1 MQKVT
6 AICLHKGYQKIV
18 NFTVV
23 KSNGDLVPLIYGNH
37 ENLAYNY
44 IHFIDLYRDLLSI
57 LKQNGFYVAHWKDF
71 NTDFYS
77 INFIDVENPNM
88 PKIFPYRIR

>member
-1 MQKVT
+1 MKKVT

-18 NFTVV
+18 NFTAV
-23 KSNGDLVPLIYGNH
+23 KANGDLVPLIYDNRENIAH
-37 ENLAYNY
+37 EYT
-44 IHFIDLYRDLLSI
+44 HFLDLYKDLLSI

-71 NTDFYS
+71 GTDFYS
-77 INFIDVENPNM
+77 INFIDVDRPNM

>member
-18 NFTVV
+18 NFSVV
-23 KSNGDLVPLIYGNH
+23 KSNGDLVQLISDNP
-37 ENLAYNY
+37 ENLAHKYT
-44 IHFIDLYRDLLSI
+44 HFLDMYKDLLSI

-71 NTDFYS
+71 GTDFYS
-77 INFIDVENPNM
+77 INFIDVDNANM

>member
-1 MQKVT
+1 MKKVT

-23 KSNGDLVPLIYGNH
+23 KANGDLVPLIYNNRENIAH
-37 ENLAYNY
+37 EYT
-44 IHFIDLYRDLLSI
+44 HFSDLYKDLISI

-71 NTDFYS
+71 GTDFYS
-77 INFIDVENPNM
+77 INFIDVDNANM
-88 PKIFPYRIR
+88 PKIFPYRSR

>member
-18 NFTVV
+18 NFTAV
-23 KSNGDLVPLIYGNH
+23 KANGDLVPLIHDNTDSI
-37 ENLAYNY
+37 AYKY
-44 IHFIDLYRDLLSI
+44 IHFLDMYRSLLNI

-71 NTDFYS
+71 GADFYS

-88 PKIFPYRIR
+88 PKIFPFTH

>member
-18 NFTVV
+18 NFTAV
-23 KSNGDLVPLIYGNH
+23 KANGDLVPLIHDNPDSI
-37 ENLAYNY
+37 AYKY
-44 IHFIDLYRDLLSI
+44 THFLDMYRSLLNI

-71 NTDFYS
+71 GADFYS

-88 PKIFPYRIR
+88 PKIFPFIH

>member
-1 MQKVT
+1 MKKVT

-23 KSNGDLVPLIYGNH
+23 KSNGDLVPLVYDNTD
-37 ENLAYNY
+37 NLAHKYN
-44 IHFIDLYRDLLSI
+44 HFLDMYRDLLTI

-71 NTDFYS
+71 GTDFYS
-77 INFIDVENPNM
+77 INFIDVNNPNM
-88 PKIFPYRIR
+88 PKIFPYRSR